1 MSVYDSTVFRAHQE
15 FLTPEEGQLLFDS
28 VSKETL
34 TDEAKDIVKK
44 IADAVEQYNDDLLG
58 FDINLTTPVIKPY
71 VQSEGSSNITL
82 VPDHA
87 VHAGNIVED
96 PVYKISVIVN
106 VSSRDEVQG
115 GELVFKHW
123 APPARIDNFGA
134 VIAEGSNTQP
144 EWTNEQ
150 GTVVFHPSMEQ
161 VGYQLVTSGPIERV
175 KLIFKGPKFK

>member
-71 VQSEGSSNITL
+71 VQSEGCL
-82 VPDHA
+82 
-87 VHAGNIVED
+87 
-96 PVYKISVIVN
+96 
-106 VSSRDEVQG
+106 
-115 GELVFKHW
+115 
-123 APPARIDNFGA
+123 
-134 VIAEGSNTQP
+134 
-144 EWTNEQ
+144 
-150 GTVVFHPSMEQ
+150 
-161 VGYQLVTSGPIERV
+161 
-175 KLIFKGPKFK
+175 